1 MARPTSST
9 LSPAQRRVLDAVL
22 KRERLQLPNFVSD
35 LVAELALRAESSL
48 GPTLQRMA
56 RLGVI
61 LLQGGGARGRQRL
74 VVATPKG
81 RLLCGLSEENSLGA
95 ISHRT
100 MADAPAAVRLLP
112 LLGSIPAGPL
122 TEVIAR
128 GETPFEAVSLE
139 DLLRHRPGDF
149 LLRITGDS
157 MVGDGIFEGDL
168 VLLRP
173 GVEVQ
178 QGEIAAVLWSG
189 SGAECEA
196 TLKRVFRKPPS
207 PRPSPP
213 TPSTHTTA
221 QEEECNEGKIV
232 LRASNPAYP
241 DLVLPAGSVRIA
253 GVFRGLV
260 RSGSKSNTTP
270 LPAGGAP

>member
-9 LSPAQRRVLDAVL
+9 LSSAQRRVLDAVL
-22 KRERLQLPNFVSD
+22 KRESMQLPNFVSD
-35 LVAELALRAESSL
+35 LVAELSLRAESSL

-56 RLGVI
+56 RLGVV

-81 RLLCGLSEENSLGA
+81 RLLCGLSGENSDGA
-95 ISHRT
+95 ISHT
-100 MADAPAAVRLLP
+100 STTGAPASLRLLP
-112 LLGSIPAGPL
+112 LLGTIPAGPL

-128 GETPFEAVSLE
+128 GETPFEAVSVE

-149 LLRITGDS
+149 LLQITGDS

-189 SGAECEA
+189 SGSECEA
-196 TLKRVFRKPPS
+196 TLKRVFRKPPA
-207 PRPSPP
+207 PHQ
-213 TPSTHTTA
+213 STSTAKDEETT
-221 QEEECNEGKIV
+221 EGKIV

-241 DLVLPAGSVRIA
+241 DLVLPAESVRIA

-260 RSGSKSNTTP
+260 RSGSKSSNTKIP
-270 LPAGGAP
+270 SGGAQ

>member
-1 MARPTSST
+1 MARPTSSS
-9 LSPAQRRVLDAVL
+9 LSSAQRRVLDAVL

-35 LVAELALRAESSL
+35 LVAELSLRAESSL

-81 RLLCGLSEENSLGA
+81 RLLCGFSGKNSA
-95 ISHRT
+95 DVTSHT
-100 MADAPAAVRLLP
+100 TTAGVPASVRLLP
-112 LLGSIPAGPL
+112 LLGTIPAGPL

-128 GETPFEAVSLE
+128 GETPVEAVSVE

-189 SGAECEA
+189 SGSECEA
-196 TLKRVFRKPPS
+196 TLKRVFRKPPP
-207 PRPSPP
+207 PRPS
-213 TPSTHTTA
+213 TPSTT
-221 QEEECNEGKIV
+221 QDEEATEGKIV
-232 LRASNPAYP
+232 LRASNPAYA
-241 DLVLPAGSVRIA
+241 DLILPAGGVQIA

-260 RSGSKSNTTP
+260 RSGSKSSHTKP
-270 LPAGGAP
+270 PFGGAQ